1 MTCFRMITGETVKK
15 CCERL
20 GVSYAKAYGW
30 LNKGLSADGAS
41 FFEDDM
47 NKEIS
52 CCQCGKKIKF
62 GNSYTSRTIH
72 TEVGFGYAE
81 CEDCYYFDLMK
92 GE

>member
-1 MTCFRMITGETVKK
+1 MSAKRWNYKK
-15 CCERL
+15 NEYE
-20 GVSYAKAYGW
+20 SYD
-30 LNKGLSADGAS
+30 LPDGAS

-62 GNSYTSRTIH
+62 GDSYTSRTIH
-72 TEVGFGYAE
+72 TEGGFGYAE